1 MTGIINYNLSKGFD
15 NIDNFQ
21 VKSNPKLLSGSC
33 YRDIYVFLGKF
44 FIKDNDA
51 HIPFKEFLNEKQW
64 AVRL

>member
-33 YRDIYVFLGKF
+33 YRDIYVFLG
-44 FIKDNDA
+44 
-51 HIPFKEFLNEKQW
+51 
-64 AVRL
+64 